1 MTRCPESEKLQDHLE
16 GMLPVDERLR
26 LEAHLVMCA
35 NCARELALLQ
45 RVFGALDALPLL
57 APAPGFADRVLSR
70 THPEPSPV
78 WTRAFGIAF
87 GAGLVTSA
95 ATLAAAVLLP
105 GPRTWVRALA
115 GDAVAAVGELFVFV
129 TTSLNSAL
137 LRVVDLL
144 AALGGLIAGLAP
156 VCRALLAPLQSP
168 VILSVSLAA
177 VLACALVLW
186 WMRPRESRKGVSR
199 G

>member
-16 GMLPVDERLR
+16 GLLPVEDRLR
-26 LEAHLVMCA
+26 IEAHLVICA
-35 NCARELALLQ
+35 SCARERALLQ
-45 RVFGALDALPLL
+45 RVFGALESLPLL
-57 APAPGFADRVLSR
+57 APAPGFTDRVLAR

-105 GPRTWVRALA
+105 GPRGWVRALA

-129 TTSLNSAL
+129 MTSLNSAL
-137 LRVVDLL
+137 LRVVDLF
-144 AALGGLIAGLAP
+144 AAAGGLLAGLAP
-156 VCRALLAPLQSP
+156 IGRALLAPLQSP
-168 VILSVSLAA
+168 VIVSVSVAA
-177 VLACALVLW
+177 VVACALVLW